1 MLWFQFLNIIVFLSI
16 IVFAANSLNILKTDF
31 GGIVF
36 LAIMFHAMI
45 SAVCSVWIM
54 FRVVNAIIGG
64 AGMIGYAF
72 AFTGDMNKAFT
83 AAARVFKLLD
93 R

>member
-1 MLWFQFLNIIVFLSI
+1 
-16 IVFAANSLNILKTDF
+16 
-31 GGIVF
+31 
-36 LAIMFHAMI
+36 MI
-45 SAVCSVWIM
+45 SAACSVWIM